1 MTEPNSTLKLRV
13 NTSDRIGGPQVEET
27 VSYRWDRIIIML
39 VVILAC
45 LSAAIWFWLQ
55 WRDASTAPQHTVA
68 TGPIHS
74 QPLIIELDKTPADRT
89 DPDDDD
95 RLPSAMTESEPT
107 PPAPVTE
114 RENTDIGVAEPVD
127 VSPEVPSESTQNS
140 SIKDVEAAEAV
151 EPTDK
156 LTEAD
161 PKPSVP
167 ESKPA
172 REEVEN
178 ELAASDSRMPAAEP
192 ATSATSEPGVAT
204 VSINSS
210 HLQAAGLTRGLKDK
224 EPVDQ
229 LPANLKM
236 NDKGVFRIYFF
247 NMMADL
253 KGQTVYHDWFL
264 NNERVAHVQIQ
275 PYSDL
280 MRASSAKYINRN
292 MLGQWRVEAVT
303 ERGDV
308 LGSGQFTVSE

>member
-13 NTSDRIGGPQVEET
+13 KTSDRIGGPQVEET
-27 VSYRWDRIIIML
+27 VNYRWDRIIIAL

-45 LSAAIWFWLQ
+45 LSVAIWAWLQ
-55 WRDASTAPQHTVA
+55 WHDSTTEPRHTVA
-68 TGPIHS
+68 TGPIHA
-74 QPLIIELDKTPADRT
+74 QPLIIEPVKAPADST
-89 DPDDDD
+89 DPEAEDI
-95 RLPSAMTESEPT
+95 PSSAMAEPVSV

-114 RENTDIGVAEPVD
+114 RAETDIGVAEPVD
-127 VSPEVPSESTQNS
+127 ISAEMPSESTQNS
-140 SIKDVEAAEAV
+140 STTDVVAAETV
-151 EPTDK
+151 EPADELSESPAVSSAPEEVADRDEFDNDPVASDTS
-156 LTEAD
+156 EAMAE
-161 PKPSVP
+161 PAVP
-167 ESKPA
+167 ES
-172 REEVEN
+172 
-178 ELAASDSRMPAAEP
+178 
-192 ATSATSEPGVAT
+192 SEPGVAM
-204 VSINSS
+204 VSIDSS

-253 KGQTVYHDWFL
+253 KGQTVFHDWYL
-264 NNERVAHVQIQ
+264 NDERVAHVRIQ

-303 ERGDV
+303 DQGEV